1 MAGSDARTSIDL
13 AMASNTSRGCSL
25 MRVRRPATATLPS
38 AIQSSVSDTSN
49 LSDLNY
55 ALVPA
60 QQIFLEPPCD
70 TEDQQHHH
78 ENQKNQCE
86 HQGGVVG
93 ALRKRQEV
101 AEAVGCR
108 HELSHAGAGEGKA
121 DRDFQIAEHPGRDRR
136 QVDVAY
142 KRPAI
147 AAECDDAFDKPA
159 VHLPDS
165 GENSGEDQHSHENE
179 GQCDFGGQSDT
190 EPD

>member
-78 ENQKNQCE
+78 EDQKNQCE

-101 AEAVGCR
+101 AEAVGCC
-108 HELSHAGAGEGKA
+108 HELSHASAGEGKA
-121 DRDFQIAEHPGRDRR
+121 DRDFQIAEHPGRNRR
-136 QVDVAY
+136 QVDMSH
-142 KRPAI
+142 KRPTVATEGDH
-147 AAECDDAFDKPA
+147 ALNKPA
-159 VHLPDS
+159 VHLSDS
-165 GENSGEDQHSHENE
+165 GEHGEEDQDGHENK
-179 GQCDFGGQSDT
+179 GQRNL
-190 EPD
+190 

>member
-25 MRVRRPATATLPS
+25 MRVRRPATATSPS
-38 AIQSSVSDTSN
+38 AIQSMCVGHFE

-70 TEDQQHHH
+70 TEDQQHHY
-78 ENQKNQCE
+78 EDQKNQCE

-93 ALRKRQEV
+93 ALPKRQEV
-101 AEAVGCR
+101 AEAVGCC

-121 DRDFQIAEHPGRDRR
+121 DRDFQITEHPGCDRR
-136 QVDVAY
+136 QVDVAH
-142 KRPAI
+142 KRPAMP
-147 AAECDDAFDKPA
+147 AECDEAFDKPA

-179 GQCDFGGQSDT
+179 GQCDLGG
-190 EPD
+190 